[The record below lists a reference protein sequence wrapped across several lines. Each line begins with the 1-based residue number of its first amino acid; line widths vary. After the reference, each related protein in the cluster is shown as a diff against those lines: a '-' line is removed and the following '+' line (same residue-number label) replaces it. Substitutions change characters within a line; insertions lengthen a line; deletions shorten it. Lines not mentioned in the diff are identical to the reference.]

1 MKTAVR
7 FFPLAAIQSPRPRAW
22 AAVIS
27 GSTRTASRPAE
38 MSVADIGGHRRSVAP
53 GGRSSVT
60 IGSSAVT

>member
-1 MKTAVR
+1 LRLKLKRLTER
-7 FFPLAAIQSPRPRAW
+7 GWLAEDAGPRPRAW

-53 GGRSSVT
+53 GEDHQ
-60 IGSSAVT
+60 